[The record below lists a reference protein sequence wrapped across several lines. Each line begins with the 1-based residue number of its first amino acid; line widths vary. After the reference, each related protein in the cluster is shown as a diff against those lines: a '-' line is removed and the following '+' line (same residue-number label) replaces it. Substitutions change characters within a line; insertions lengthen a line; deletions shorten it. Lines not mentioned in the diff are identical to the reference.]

1 MKYLT
6 AAATTLC
13 LFTSTAFADDAR
25 DVTLI
30 NVFEVPQGQY
40 EAAVDM
46 WVQSRNFLQKQPG
59 YISTALHKSIGP
71 DAKFQLINIAKWE
84 SAEAFQAASKAM
96 RETSGIKP
104 VKGLKF
110 TPGLYQV
117 ILTD

>member
-6 AAATTLC
+6 TAATALF
-13 LFTSTAFADDAR
+13 LFTGAALAEDAK

-30 NVFEVPQGQY
+30 NVFEVPQDQY
-40 EAAVDM
+40 EAAIDL
-46 WVQSRNFLQKQPG
+46 WTQSRDFLQKQPG
-59 YISTALHKSIGP
+59 YISTALHKSLSP

-84 SAEAFQAASKAM
+84 SADAFKAATKAM

-104 VKGLKF
+104 VEGLKY

>member
-1 MKYLT
+1 MKPLMTAT
-6 AAATTLC
+6 AAIC
-13 LFTSTAFADDAR
+13 LSGTMSFAASAKDI
-25 DVTLI
+25 TLI

-46 WVQSRNFLQKQPG
+46 WVQSRDFLQTQPG